1 MTQQTKAPTT
11 RLPREERERL
21 ILDAAAEEFGRQGY
35 GGASLGSIA
44 TLAGVSK
51 ALVLTYFG
59 SKDEL
64 YGACAARAGQN
75 LASRIETVITSE
87 LDLTAM
93 AEATLAAIFDGL
105 AARPQDWNVINDRTA
120 PRGTEGAAAARQQRR
135 VIAGQAS
142 RGVLALRQLA
152 GMEPDD
158 LEILTAVWM
167 NAVSAVVDWWLRH
180 PDRSAAEMTERCTRV
195 LTTLTQS

>member
-1 MTQQTKAPTT
+1 MTPQTKAPPA

-35 GGASLGSIA
+35 GGASLGAIA
-44 TLAGVSK
+44 GRAGVSK

-64 YGACAARAGQN
+64 YGACASRAGAN
-75 LASRIETVITSE
+75 VAGRIETVITSP
-87 LDLTAM
+87 LDLAAM

-105 AARPQDWNVINDRTA
+105 ADRPHDWNVINDRTA
-120 PRGTEGAAAARQQRR
+120 PRGTEGAEAARRQRR

-142 RGVLALRQLA
+142 RGILALRQLA

-158 LEILTAVWM
+158 LEIITAVWM

-180 PDRSAAEMTERCTRV
+180 PDRTAAEMTERCTRV
-195 LTTLTQS
+195 LTTLTRT